1 MNVDGTYISKYTTTP
16 EDKNRFW
23 LAVGAVGA
31 GALLFE
37 SSGGKTRTRAFA
49 GALSPLFLPIL
60 ESV

>member
-31 GALLFE
+31 GALLF
-37 SSGGKTRTRAFA
+37 
-49 GALSPLFLPIL
+49 
-60 ESV
+60 